1 MLLSPL
7 LCFQFEST
15 LEKHRVSS
23 CVIYGDGGGVL
34 VGLGCQVWTWI
45 CWNMGCMVMRRQAL
59 LTLVSDRPLQAS
71 EVKMHNCLLPSALAS
86 YDLFMGLTGGLMSYG
101 DAFIMKDLIAAFH
114 SLCFAFFVLER
125 LYIPAISN
133 SYFQQRFC

>member
-1 MLLSPL
+1 
-7 LCFQFEST
+7 
-15 LEKHRVSS
+15 
-23 CVIYGDGGGVL
+23 
-34 VGLGCQVWTWI
+34 
-45 CWNMGCMVMRRQAL
+45 MGCMVMRRQAL
-59 LTLVSDRPLQAS
+59 LTLVSDRPLPAS

-114 SLCFAFFVLER
+114 SLCFAFSFWKGFIFPLFQ
-125 LYIPAISN
+125 N